1 MVEKKRVI
9 FFTTKKMKCPAKL
22 TIIPKINDSI
32 YAKMLV
38 GRNRFYVN
46 FAIALNE
53 TSYDDWTLES
63 SNEENHSNYCSTQVP
78 FHSREYSQFIRE
90 NGTPHQIQED
100 RRKYCKMVLVKLWQD
115 VSKKCLRKKSQNN
128 FKSHHLI

>member
-1 MVEKKRVI
+1 
-9 FFTTKKMKCPAKL
+9 MKCPAKL
-22 TIIPKINDSI
+22 TIIPKRNDLI
-32 YAKMLV
+32 YAKMLG

-100 RRKYCKMVLVKLWQD
+100 RRKYCKNGPGQTLARHFRLCHTTTSMRTGQVEIKRVAEELNL
-115 VSKKCLRKKSQNN
+115 
-128 FKSHHLI
+128 